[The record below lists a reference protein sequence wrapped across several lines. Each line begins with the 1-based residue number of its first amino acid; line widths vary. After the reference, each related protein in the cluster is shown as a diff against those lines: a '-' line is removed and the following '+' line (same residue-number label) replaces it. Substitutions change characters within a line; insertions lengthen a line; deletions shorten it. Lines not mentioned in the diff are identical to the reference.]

1 MVDVGRGRP
10 VDACVA
16 GSRPDATDSQADQS
30 WDNVSSFSHDSALI
44 ARAAAA
50 LGRKKDRLD
59 ALFVQAAAINP

>member
-50 LGRKKDRLD
+50 LGRKKDQLD
-59 ALFVQAAAINP
+59 TLFVQAAAINP